1 MEKKQTA
8 VQWLEEQ
15 LYKTDWDKLN
25 HDERMNLFSTAKFME
40 MDHILKSHVQGQWA
54 ILNKKGG
61 IGATE
66 YYNEISGAKSEW
78 VKISE

>member
-1 MEKKQTA
+1 MKQTA

-15 LYKTDWDKLN
+15 LYKSGWDNLTHEEK
-25 HDERMNLFSTAKFME
+25 MNICSTAKLME
-40 MDHILKSHVQGQWA
+40 KDQVLKSHVQGQWA

-66 YYNEISGAKSEW
+66 FYNEISGAKSEW